1 MKRNTCR
8 IRNNWQ
14 SIVSEQGLTFH
25 THDDGS
31 PYWSEG
37 TYYSFSSKEIDI
49 IEQATNDLHSMCL
62 KAAQHAIDNNRF
74 GDMGIPDFAIPIIK
88 KTWEEEP
95 PAIYGRLDLAYDG
108 TNPPKLLEYNADT
121 PTSLIEA
128 SVIQWFWLQ
137 DSYPKSDQFNS
148 IHERLIAK
156 WKELRSHIRGD
167 ILYFAHLD
175 DEATEDIMTASY
187 LRDTA
192 EQAGFKTGG
201 ILMKDIGW
209 DAEGNRFADLE
220 SNTII
225 SLFKLYPWE
234 WLIHEEFG
242 RHLIDSFDSMQW
254 MEPAWK
260 MLLSNKAI
268 LPILWELYPDHPNL
282 LPAYMDGPHGLTE
295 FVKKPKLSR
304 EGANITVQN
313 GGTILKTDGDYGE
326 EGYVYQAMAP
336 IPEFNGFYPVIGS
349 WMIDQEA
356 GGMGIR
362 ESRNLVTDNKSSYI
376 PHLFD

>member
-1 MKRNTCR
+1 MKRNICR

-14 SIVSEQGLTFH
+14 SIVSEQGLPFH
-25 THDDGS
+25 THEDGS
-31 PYWSEG
+31 PYWGEG
-37 TYYSFSSKEIDI
+37 IYYSFSSKEVDI
-49 IEQATNDLHSMCL
+49 IEKATNELHEMSL
-62 KAAQHAIDNNRF
+62 KAAQYAIDNNRF
-74 GDMGIPDFAIPIIK
+74 ADMGIPDFAIPIIK
-88 KTWEEEP
+88 KTWEDEP
-95 PAIYGRLDLAYDG
+95 PAIYGRLDLAFDG
-108 TNPPKLLEYNADT
+108 TNPPKMLEYNADT
-121 PTSLIEA
+121 PTSLIESA
-128 SVIQWFWLQ
+128 VIQWFWLQ
-137 DSYPKSDQFNS
+137 DLYSKSDQFNS

-156 WKELRSHIRGD
+156 WKELRSYMQGD

-175 DEATEDIMTASY
+175 DEAAEDIMTASY

-192 EQAGFKTGG
+192 EQAGFKTSGL
-201 ILMKDIGW
+201 LMKDIGW
-209 DAEGNRFADLE
+209 DSEGNRFVDLD
-220 SNTII
+220 NKTIA

-242 RHLIDSFDSMQW
+242 QHLIDTFDSMQW
-254 MEPAWK
+254 IEPAWK

-282 LPAYMDGPHGLTE
+282 LPAYTDGPHNLTE

-304 EGANITVQN
+304 EGANITIQKN
-313 GGTILKTDGDYGE
+313 SEILKTNGDYGE
-326 EGYVYQAMAP
+326 EGFIFQAIAP
-336 IPEFNGFYPVIGS
+336 IPEFDGFYPVIGS

-362 ESRNLVTDNKSSYI
+362 ESKNLVTDNRSSFI